1 MIPPDPRSY
10 QNQQVNVKQ
19 SNQPNP
25 VPPNPYDPNQGYNQ
39 YNNPG
44 QANYPQGYQQYNEYN
59 PANQGGNYPNQPY
72 PNQAYPNQAY
82 PNQAYQANGNQP
94 SDQQPKPRHGYRR
107 LKHWFEDIFVI
118 ALILLN
124 IFDFLEILGGELDF
138 FKKILSWVMLGYLM
152 YHVNLA
158 KIIFGKNMHEDIHG
172 HKIGFKPRDIDL
184 LIILSYFL
192 LIFKNMTHFAHV
204 AIEEE
209 VAPFVQ
215 VILEGLVQHSMQ
227 INGATFFFG
236 GLLLFFIALFMSIRY
251 DIKAPS
257 IMSILHE
264 EGGPSSSLGQIL
276 KRFVTSF
283 VILCGFY
290 VVVFNFFMEWLA
302 FAVDAP
308 LLVFGLFFYVFL
320 IVRMRKHLDAESFLH
335 KVGSFGEGFYEKFLE
350 LFYTKKGLVLGV
362 TGMLVLHLLTDIGNF
377 LMPYILGFHDALY
390 FSSLSEAAHQP
401 FITLLSEQL
410 SGLGFA
416 DAAGVVMIYLLNI
429 IGAFLLFLAP
439 GYFWL
444 KAYRRE
450 RPHVPVWLLGVFF
463 MCVVVMILSPVLT
476 MTSISGSVL
485 TGVDI
490 QTHKAEPVFP
500 YLVVVL
506 IGAGAGIVMGIL
518 GYLSRQGIMALG
530 ITFVNVF
537 FFWYVKLFAFDLGR
551 QYMNMLGSLL
561 SQGTVVSYVSYFYLL
576 VFMGITILFYFAGF
590 IMYAWESYSVNYLNG
605 GSDMIDR

>member
-10 QNQQVNVKQ
+10 QNQQFQ
-19 SNQPNP
+19 G
-25 VPPNPYDPNQGYNQ
+25 YDPNQYDPGALPNQQANQYYNQ
-39 YNNPG
+39 GRYQPG
-44 QANYPQGYQQYNEYN
+44 QNY
-59 PANQGGNYPNQPY
+59 NQGLYNQPY
-72 PNQAYPNQAY
+72 NQGQY
-82 PNQAYQANGNQP
+82 NQP
-94 SDQQPKPRHGYRR
+94 GPQPQEKPVYKRK

-118 ALILLN
+118 VLILLN
-124 IFDFLEILGGELDF
+124 IFDFLEVLGGELDF

-158 KIIFGKNMHEDIHG
+158 KLIFGKDMHEDIHG
-172 HKIGFKPRDIDL
+172 HKIGLKPRDIDL
-184 LIILSYFL
+184 LIILAYFL

-215 VILEGLVQHSMQ
+215 AILEGLVENSMQ

-236 GLLLFFIALFMSIRY
+236 GLLLFCIALFMAIRY

-257 IMSILHE
+257 IMSIIHE
-264 EGGPSSSLGQIL
+264 EGEPSSSMKQIFT
-276 KRFVTSF
+276 RFITSL

-308 LLVFGLFFYVFL
+308 LLVFGLFFYLFL
-320 IVRMRKHLDAESFLH
+320 IVRMRKHLDAEHFLH
-335 KVGSFGEGFYEKFLE
+335 KVGSFGEGFYENFLE
-350 LFYTKKGLVLGV
+350 LFYTKRGLFLGV

-377 LMPYILGFHDALY
+377 LVPYILGFHDALY

-401 FITLLSEQL
+401 FISLLTDQL
-410 SGLGFA
+410 SGQGFA
-416 DAAGVVMIYLLNI
+416 DTLGIVLIYLFNI
-429 IGAFLLFLAP
+429 VGAFLLFLAP

-444 KAYRRE
+444 KAYRGE
-450 RPHVPVWLLGVFF
+450 RAHIPVWLLGVFF
-463 MCVVVMILSPVLT
+463 MCVMVLILSPVLT

-485 TGVDI
+485 SGVDI
-490 QTHKAEPVFP
+490 QTQKAEPVFP

-506 IGAGAGIVMGIL
+506 IGVGSGVVMGIL
-518 GYLSRQGIMALG
+518 GILSRQGIIALG

-537 FFWYVKLFAFDLGR
+537 FLWYVKLFAFDLGR
-551 QYMNMLGSLL
+551 QYMNILSSLL
-561 SQGTVVSYVSYFYLL
+561 SQGTVVSYVSYFYMLI
-576 VFMGITILFYFAGF
+576 FMGITVLFYFAGF

-605 GSDMIDR
+605 GSDMIER